1 MFSFNNLTVAE
12 QGLFLLVAYMVS
24 VSLCFILYVTLRR
37 RLKSELGKKVKIEKE
52 IIFIA
57 LLPAFNLCLVHV
69 LIFYRNEYIK
79 GKLNTYKN

>member
-1 MFSFNNLTVAE
+1 MIKWLRVMPKT
-12 QGLFLLVAYMVS
+12 GVS

-52 IIFIA
+52 IICIA
-57 LLPAFNLCLVHV
+57 LLPAFNLYLVYA
-69 LIFYRNEYIK
+69 LIFYRNEYVK